1 VTDSPDDSGSSSDSG
16 FPSPSLV
23 VLVGA
28 SRSGK
33 STWAAARF
41 DSNEIVSLSELNSI
55 VGKDTY
61 DSMAGP
67 DAYDLLGRI
76 VAMRT
81 RRGLTVVIDT
91 DGLEKRW
98 RLRWLDAAA
107 GGSIPTYAV
116 IFASDLSTCVARN
129 ALSTRPR
136 PEAVIKRQVMRTFEI
151 GPEIESEG
159 FEVFVV
165 R

>member
-1 VTDSPDDSGSSSDSG
+1 MTDKPDDFDNSSDSG

-28 SRSGK
+28 SQSGK

-41 DSNEIVSLSELNSI
+41 NSKEIVSLSELKSV
-55 VGKDTY
+55 VGNNTY
-61 DSMAGP
+61 DAMAGP

-76 VAMRT
+76 VTMRT

-98 RLRWLDAAA
+98 RLRWRDAAA
-107 GGSIPTYAV
+107 VGSIPTYAV
-116 IFASDLSTCVARN
+116 IFATDLSTCVARN
-129 ALSTRPR
+129 AVSTRPR